1 MKTSN
6 LSADDFKEVL
16 DLNGSTPE
24 PAIRSG
30 NTGQRIPCFDSCFDN
45 IDVQSTSPWAPKV
58 VRKCESKHWFS
69 CGKDGRRSVG
79 QSVYGHV
86 ITKFSD
92 VDRVS

>member
-16 DLNGSTPE
+16 ELNGSTLE

-30 NTGQRIPCFDSCFDN
+30 DTGQRIPCFDN

-69 CGKDGRRSVG
+69 CGMDGRRSVG

-86 ITKFSD
+86 ITKFSE
-92 VDRVS
+92 VDRFT